1 MTGQREYPAGAAA
14 SGRHEA
20 MTNHTGGVLRV
31 VLYYA
36 AFASLWIL
44 VSDKVLETLV
54 RDGAAYAQWSIYKG
68 WAFVVITSALLAVV
82 LRGELRQRERA
93 GAALRDSREETR
105 RYETLLEHV
114 SEGTPDAVY
123 VKDTDGRYLLF
134 NTGACHI
141 VGRPRAE
148 VLGRDDTALLQ
159 PEEARAVMAKDGHIM
174 ATGTTDTFEETVTL
188 GGKARTFLTTKGP
201 VRDAHGG
208 IVGLFGIARDITE
221 RRRAQVALAEANRL
235 RELILESVG
244 DGIHGIDLAGRIA
257 FENATALTM
266 FGREAQEMIGQE
278 AHALTH
284 HHHPDGSVY
293 PAEDCPI
300 NRTLRDGKTRHVENE
315 VYFRRD
321 GTSFPVEYTCCAMR
335 NEAGVISGAVIV
347 FRDATERRRAEA
359 EIQKERLLSDSI
371 LRSLPGIFYLFDEQG
386 RYLRWNQ
393 NLVRLSGYSEEEFR
407 QRHPLEFFT
416 GEEKTLI
423 RERIG
428 RVFTEGMADAEAHFT
443 ARDGTLTPFYFT
455 GVRLELDGR
464 PHLAGVGI
472 ELTERNRA
480 EAESR
485 LLQAIASGIAEAA
498 DLNDA
503 LAFVLRKVCDET
515 GWAMGE
521 VWLPTRDRAR
531 LECHPVWHSRA
542 PGLEPFRQVSRS
554 STFAP
559 GEGLPGLVWSTGRT
573 AWIEDVRRW
582 SPFRR
587 MQAAEAAGLKAAVGL
602 PVLARE
608 QVVLVMDFFLLEK
621 GAQDRRMT
629 GLVAAVA
636 AQIGLLIERRL
647 AESRVQHLARLY
659 AALTDVNQIIVRVK
673 SRDELFAGICRVA
686 VERGGMALAWIGLLD
701 HDAGVLTPVCA
712 HGADRDRL
720 PRRGIDVTG
729 PAFGA
734 SSMAVA
740 IASGRVTYNRDMRS
754 DPAMQHWEGPEVPP
768 DFLATASVP
777 IRLSRQVVGLL
788 NLYTKDPDLVADPDQ
803 QRLLE
808 EMAED
813 VSFALDALHREAR
826 RRLAEDGLRES
837 ETRLR
842 LALDAARM
850 GTFEWDMPGK
860 RMTWS
865 GRHEELWG
873 YAPGEFDGTY
883 DAFAQRVHPEDL
895 AGLEAEI
902 DRCTATKVPFRREYR
917 VVWPDGSVHWVLG
930 QGEAAF
936 DDPDRPGLLRG
947 TVMEITPRK
956 QAEQQLHLQSTALA
970 SSANAIMIT
979 DTGGTILWV
988 NDAYC
993 ALTGY
998 GMGEVVG
1005 RNPRELVKSGRQ
1017 DEAYY
1022 RRLWDTILAGD
1033 VWHDEIV
1040 NRRKDG
1046 SLYTEDQT
1054 ITPVRNEQGE
1064 ITHFVAV
1071 KVDVTE
1077 RKEAQDRILR
1087 LNRVYKMLSAINAL
1101 IVHIRDREELLREA
1115 CRIAVEDG
1123 GFRMAWIGTVPE
1135 GGKTITPRSWAGPV
1149 EGYLEHVHLS
1159 LDGGMPEKDCV
1170 CSRAARTGQ
1179 PAVLNNLATAG
1190 SADAAWL
1197 EAARSRGFRAAAALP
1212 LNVGRALEG
1221 VLALYASETDLF
1233 DAEEMRLLVELA
1245 EDISYAL
1252 ENIARSEQL
1261 EYLSSYDALTG
1272 LANRTLF
1279 NAHLNAVLDRAR
1291 QSRKQV
1297 ALLVCDPKNFRHV
1310 NNVYGEKSGDLILR
1324 TTAERLRHLAG
1335 DPVNLGRITGDYFAM
1350 ILHDV
1355 RDATGIGYMFA
1366 NSLFPA
1372 LCEPVSLGEEEVQV
1386 GFHGGIAVYPTDG
1399 EDADA
1404 LYRNAEAALKKAKAG
1419 GERYLFY
1426 RPEMTARI
1434 AENLQ
1439 LERRLRVA
1447 LANGQFVLHYQPK
1460 VDAVTQRVT
1469 GVEALIRWQDPDT
1482 GLVPPGKF
1490 IPILEETGLILEVG
1504 LWALDRAA
1512 RDYRVWRRE
1521 LGEAPR
1527 IAVNVSAIQLQRHD
1541 FAESVM
1547 EAIQR
1552 SGDPVPLDLEI
1563 TESMIMVDI
1572 EQNIAKLGSL
1582 RAAGMGVAI
1591 DDFGT
1596 GYSSLSYI
1604 SRLPVD
1610 ALKIDRSF
1618 VMNMTGH
1625 RESMTIVSS
1634 VITLAHSLNLK
1645 VIAEGVETEEQA
1657 KFLALLKCDQ
1667 MQGYLFGRPVPP
1679 ETILERLRAH
1689 P

>member
-1 MTGQREYPAGAAA
+1 
-14 SGRHEA
+14 
-20 MTNHTGGVLRV
+20 MTNQSRGILRV

-36 AFASLWIL
+36 GFASLWIL
-44 VSDKVLETLV
+44 VSDKVLEALV
-54 RDGAAYAQWSIYKG
+54 QDGSAYAQWSIYKG
-68 WAFVVITSALLAVV
+68 WAFVVITSALLAVI

-93 GAALRDSREETR
+93 GVALRDSREETR

-141 VGRPRAE
+141 VDRTRAE

-159 PEEARAVMAKDGHIM
+159 PEEAREVMAKDRHIM
-174 ATGTTDTFEETVTL
+174 ATGVTETYEETVTL
-188 GGKARTFLTTKGP
+188 GGQARTFLTTKGP
-201 VRDAHGG
+201 VRDAHGR

-221 RRRAQVALAEANRL
+221 RRQAAEALAEANRL

-244 DGIHGIDLAGRIA
+244 DGIHGIDFAGKIA
-257 FENATALTM
+257 FENAAALTM

-278 AHALTH
+278 AHALIH
-284 HHHPDGSVY
+284 HHHPDGSDY

-300 NRTLRDGKTRHVENE
+300 YRTLRDGKTRHVENE
-315 VYFRRD
+315 VFFRRD
-321 GTSFPVEYTCCAMR
+321 GTSFPVEYTCCAMKDA
-335 NEAGVISGAVIV
+335 AGAITGVVVS
-347 FRDATERRRAEA
+347 FRDVTERLRAAA
-359 EIQKERLLSDSI
+359 EIQTERLLSDSI
-371 LRSLPGIFYLFDEQG
+371 LKSLPGIFYLFDEQG

-393 NLVRLSGYSEEEFR
+393 NLVRLSGYTEEEFR
-407 QRHPLEFFT
+407 QRNPLEFFT
-416 GEEKTLI
+416 GEEKALI

-443 ARDGTLTPFYFT
+443 ARDGTRTPFYFT

-503 LAFVLRKVCDET
+503 LDFVLRKVCDET

-554 STFAP
+554 ITFAP
-559 GEGLPGLVWSTGRT
+559 GEGLPGLVWSTGRP
-573 AWIEDVRRW
+573 AWVDDVRRW

-587 MQAAEAAGLKAAVGL
+587 LQAADAAGLKAAVGL
-602 PVLARE
+602 PVLARD

-636 AQIGLLIERRL
+636 AQIGLLIERKL
-647 AESRVQHLARLY
+647 AESRAQHLARLY

-701 HDAGVLTPVCA
+701 HAAGVLTPVCA
-712 HGADRDRL
+712 YGAGRDRL
-720 PRRGIDVTG
+720 PRRGLDVTG
-729 PAFGA
+729 PALGA
-734 SSMAVA
+734 SPMAMA
-740 IASGRVTYNRDMRS
+740 IASGRVTYNRDTQS
-754 DPAMQHWEGPEVPP
+754 DPAMQYWEGPEVPA
-768 DFLATASVP
+768 DFQAAASVP
-777 IRLSRQVVGLL
+777 IRLSGRVVGLL

-803 QRLLE
+803 RQLLE

-813 VSFALDALHREAR
+813 VSFALETLQREAR
-826 RRLAEDGLRES
+826 RQLAEDALREG

-850 GTFEWDMPGK
+850 GTFEWDMPGN

-865 GRHEELWG
+865 ARHEELWG

-883 DAFAQRVHPEDL
+883 DAFTRRIHPEDL

-902 DRCTATKVPFRREYR
+902 ARCTATKEPFRREYR
-917 VVWPDGSVHWVLG
+917 IVWPDGSVHWVLG

-936 DDPDRPGLLRG
+936 DDSGQPARLRG

-956 QAEQQLHLQSTALA
+956 QAEQQLQLQSTALA

-979 DTGGTILWV
+979 DTGGAILWV

-993 ALTGY
+993 TLTGY
-998 GMGEVVG
+998 DSSEVMG

-1022 RRLWDTILAGD
+1022 RRLWDTILAGE

-1046 SLYTEDQT
+1046 SLYAEDQT
-1054 ITPVRNEQGE
+1054 ITPVRNERGE
-1064 ITHFVAV
+1064 ITHFVAI

-1077 RKEAQDRILR
+1077 RKEAQERILR
-1087 LNRVYKMLSAINAL
+1087 LNRVYKMLSAINSL
-1101 IVHIRDREELLREA
+1101 IVHVRDREELLREA

-1123 GFRMAWIGTVPE
+1123 GFRMAWIGTVAQGE
-1135 GGKTITPRSWAGPV
+1135 RTVTPRSWAGQV
-1149 EGYLEHVHLS
+1149 QGYLAHVHLS
-1159 LDGGMPEKDCV
+1159 LDSDVPEKDCV
-1170 CSRAARTGQ
+1170 CSRAAGTGE
-1179 PAVLNNLATAG
+1179 PAILNDLTAAA
-1190 SADAAWL
+1190 SAEAAWL
-1197 EAARSRGFRAAAALP
+1197 EAARSRGYCAAAALP
-1212 LNVGRALEG
+1212 LSVGREVAG
-1221 VLALYASETDLF
+1221 VLSLYASETDVF
-1233 DAEEMRLLVELA
+1233 DAEELRLLTELA

-1252 ENIARSEQL
+1252 ENIERSEQL
-1261 EYLSSYDALTG
+1261 EYLSSYDPLTG

-1279 NAHLNAVLDRAR
+1279 NAHLSSVLDRAR
-1291 QSRKQV
+1291 LSRKQV

-1310 NNVYGEKSGDLILR
+1310 NNVYGEKAGDLILK

-1335 DPVNLGRITGDYFAM
+1335 DPVNVGRITGDYFAM

-1372 LCEPVSLGEEEVQV
+1372 LCEPISLGEEEVQV
-1386 GFHGGIAVYPTDG
+1386 GFHGGIAVFPTDG
-1399 EDADA
+1399 EDADT

-1447 LANGQFVLHYQPK
+1447 LANDQFVLHYQPK
-1460 VDAVTQRVT
+1460 IETVTQRVT
-1469 GVEALIRWQDPDT
+1469 GVEALIRWQDPET
-1482 GLVPPGKF
+1482 GLVPPGRF
-1490 IPILEETGLILEVG
+1490 VPILEETGLILEVG
-1504 LWALDRAA
+1504 LWALDQAA
-1512 RDYRVWRRE
+1512 RDYRAWCRA
-1521 LGEAPR
+1521 LGAAPR
-1527 IAVNVSAIQLQRHD
+1527 IAVNVSAIQLQQRD
-1541 FAESVM
+1541 FAENVM
-1547 EAIQR
+1547 AAIQR
-1552 SGDPVPLDLEI
+1552 SGDLVPLDLEI
-1563 TESMIMVDI
+1563 TESMIMVEI
-1572 EQNIAKLGSL
+1572 EENIAKLGKL

-1604 SRLPVD
+1604 SKLPVD

-1618 VMNMTGH
+1618 VMNMTSH

-1634 VITLAHSLNLK
+1634 MITLAHSLNLK

-1657 KFLALLKCDQ
+1657 KFLTLLKCDE
-1667 MQGYLFGRPVPP
+1667 MQGYLFSRPVPS
-1679 ETILERLRAH
+1679 ETILERCRAN